1 MFKKK
6 FLPVLVGAI
15 LFASLVPTSSF
26 ARESSITKVEQ
37 KNENEMFDHSK
48 KILQAIEEI
57 PDDVV
62 NQGPQQTAEWL
73 QTKTGYYVT
82 VDSQENLNFTKGVKT
97 NTSKRASFSGCL
109 GAVGVAIVSNG
120 LPFSKI
126 LKVKS
131 ALKALGGTTQAVSK
145 IKKYYDSYR
154 YNGFSRSDSIRKALN
169 SAGDG
174 LAANTKSALLDF
186 FNLSNVIANCF

>member
-6 FLPVLVGAI
+6 FFPVLVGTI
-15 LFASLVPTSSF
+15 LFTSLVPTSSL
-26 ARESSITKVEQ
+26 ALESRITKVEQ

-48 KILQAIEEI
+48 MILQAIEDI
-57 PDDVV
+57 PNDVV

-82 VDSQENLNFTKGVKT
+82 VDSKENLNFRKDAKT
-97 NTSKRASFSGCL
+97 NTLKRASVSGCL

-186 FNLSNVIANCF
+186 FNLSTVIANCF